1 MKKLY
6 CFILAI
12 LPLAAF
18 AEEKDGI
25 LDRFNDPVKGHSVFI
40 SQGHWSWGIS
50 GGYRSFEAGGDSA
63 GDGFSIL
70 SVLNIGNGYLRMYN
84 ASPSFSYF
92 VADDLSLGLSLDY
105 SGYSVDTDLRLDFRN
120 MIDINNLIDDLEDPQ
135 AQEQI
140 KDMTDILNVRV
151 SGRHM
156 VRNAWGGSFKL
167 RKYLSFFGSKT
178 FAVFGEARL
187 YGSYANI
194 ESCPIDASGVYQMN
208 KGRTSNVWNAGLKLA
223 GGLCVKLRDNSAVTF
238 SIPLV
243 GANYQYTHQHKQ
255 NTLNDA
261 HMSSFSI
268 SRDLDYVALQIGYVH
283 YIAPK
288 KR

>member
-1 MKKLY
+1 MKKLV
-6 CFILAI
+6 CILAAL
-12 LPLAAF
+12 LPLVAS
-18 AEEKDGI
+18 AEEIDGI
-25 LDRFNDPVKGHSVFI
+25 LDRFKDPEKGHSVFI
-40 SQGHWSWGIS
+40 SKGHWSWGIS
-50 GGYRSFEAGGDSA
+50 GGYRSFEAGGNGA

-70 SVLNIGNGYLRMYN
+70 SLLNIGNGYLKMYN

-105 SGYSVDTDLRLDFRN
+105 SGYSLDTDIRLDFRN
-120 MIDINNLIDDLEDPQ
+120 MFDINNVVSELDDPQ
-135 AQEQI
+135 TQEEI
-140 KDMTDILNVRV
+140 KEMSSALNVRL

-156 VRNAWGGSFKL
+156 VRNAWGESLKL
-167 RKYLSFFGSKT
+167 RKYLSFFGSNT

-194 ESCPIDASGVYQMN
+194 DSCPIDVDGVYQTE
-208 KGRTSNVWNAGLKLA
+208 KARTSYVWNAGLKLA
-223 GGLCVKLRDNSAVTF
+223 GGLCVRLRDNSAITL

-243 GANYQYTHQHKQ
+243 GANYQYTYQHKT

-268 SRDLDYVALQIGYVH
+268 SRDLDYVALQIGFVH
-283 YIAPK
+283 YIAPN
-288 KR
+288 R